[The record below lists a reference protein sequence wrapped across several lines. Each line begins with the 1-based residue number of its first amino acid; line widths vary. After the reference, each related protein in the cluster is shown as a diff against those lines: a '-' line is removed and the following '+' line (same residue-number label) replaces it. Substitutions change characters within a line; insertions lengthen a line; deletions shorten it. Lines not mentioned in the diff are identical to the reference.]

1 MLRSSFG
8 NLILAIIAR
17 MLCGNHLNHL
27 DTSDENQE
35 EVRRKRRSTDSD
47 GNDLTAH
54 STNVQDGHDDYDD
67 YDDYDEDF
75 ADQDET
81 YNEDL
86 DEEYIAIEK
95 VSLLMAEQDRSYL
108 STLGHQFE
116 DMVLSCTFRGIQCR

>member
-1 MLRSSFG
+1 MLRGFCG
-8 NLILAIIAR
+8 NLIFAIIAR
-17 MLCGNHLNHL
+17 MLCGNHLNDL
-27 DTSDENQE
+27 DTSDESQE
-35 EVRRKRRSTDSD
+35 EVRRKRRSTDND
-47 GNDLTAH
+47 GNDSTAH
-54 STNVQDGHDDYDD
+54 YE
-67 YDDYDEDF
+67 YEDF

-95 VSLLMAEQDRSYL
+95 VSLLMAEQDRGYL

>member
-1 MLRSSFG
+1 
-8 NLILAIIAR
+8 

-35 EVRRKRRSTDSD
+35 EVRRKRRSTDND
-47 GNDLTAH
+47 GNDSTAH
-54 STNVQDGHDDYDD
+54 SANVQDGHDDS
-67 YDDYDEDF
+67 EDF

-86 DEEYIAIEK
+86 DEEYIATEK
-95 VSLLMAEQDRSYL
+95 VSLLMAEQDRGYL

>member
-1 MLRSSFG
+1 MLRGSLG
-8 NLILAIIAR
+8 NLIFANIAR

-35 EVRRKRRSTDSD
+35 EVRRKRRSTDNDGSD
-47 GNDLTAH
+47 STAH
-54 STNVQDGHDDYDD
+54 STNVQEDGHDDY
-67 YDDYDEDF
+67 EDF

-86 DEEYIAIEK
+86 DEKYIAIEK
-95 VSLLMAEQDRSYL
+95 VSLLMAEQDRGYL

>member
-1 MLRSSFG
+1 MLRSSLG
-8 NLILAIIAR
+8 NLIFANIAR

-35 EVRRKRRSTDSD
+35 EVRRKRRSTDND
-47 GNDLTAH
+47 GSGSTAH
-54 STNVQDGHDDYDD
+54 STNVKEDGHDDY
-67 YDDYDEDF
+67 EDL

-95 VSLLMAEQDRSYL
+95 VSLLMAEQDRGYL

>member
-1 MLRSSFG
+1 MLRSSLG
-8 NLILAIIAR
+8 NLIFANIAR

-35 EVRRKRRSTDSD
+35 EVRRKRRSTDNDDSD
-47 GNDLTAH
+47 STAH
-54 STNVQDGHDDYDD
+54 STNVQEDGHDDY
-67 YDDYDEDF
+67 E
-75 ADQDET
+75 DET